1 MSVEIWWNIIQAYP
15 YELLSTGPEHV
26 LEENLGIIID
36 PELTFESHIEAKLGT
51 ANQMIGLI
59 RRSLTCCTTEIV
71 IPLYKAF
78 ERQHLEF
85 GVAVWGGFIKRRQ
98 LHAIEKVQIRATKIV
113 ESVKGMPYEERLRK
127 LKLPTMTYRRT
138 RGLMMEVWKHI
149 NSYDTAVI
157 SPTFQFTR
165 SDRYPLQLKHFN
177 SKGISLSLSIIWHLH
192 YGMISPWQLE
202 RQSVEIHLKI
212 DWTSIGE
219 GTL

>member
-1 MSVEIWWNIIQAYP
+1 M
-15 YELLSTGPEHV
+15 L
-26 LEENLGIIID
+26 
-36 PELTFESHIEAKLGT
+36 
-51 ANQMIGLI
+51 GLI
-59 RRSLTCCTTEIV
+59 RRSLTCCTAEIV

-78 ERQHLEF
+78 VRLHLEF

-98 LHAIEKVQIRATKIV
+98 LHAIEKVQMSATKIV
-113 ESVKGMPYEERLRK
+113 ESVNGMPYEERLSK
-127 LKLPTMTYRRT
+127 LKQSTMTYRRA

-165 SDRYPLQLKHFN
+165 SARYPLQLQRFN
-177 SKGISLSLSIIWHLH
+177 SKGSQSKSFYHLAPTLWNDP
-192 YGMISPWQLE
+192 PWQLE
-202 RQSVEIHLKI
+202 RQRVEIHLKI